1 MQSTFQNPSSIN
13 SSLPA
18 SKLIRESHWWTWAIR
33 GLVAIVLGVF
43 AFIQPGATLTSLA
56 LVFGAYAVVDGVFAI
71 IEAFKRRTT
80 DGRWWALLL
89 EGLVSLVAGATAALL
104 PGLAAFAFVY
114 VLGFWAIFTGIFQV
128 VQAIRARDEIE
139 GEGWLI
145 IGGLLSMALGV
156 TLMVWPATGA
166 ITLVWVLSGYA
177 IVFGIVMFIMAFSLL
192 GKKNQ
197 QFSSL

>member
-1 MQSTFQNPSSIN
+1 MQSAFQNPVSMNITSRTP
-13 SSLPA
+13 L
-18 SKLIRESHWWTWAIR
+18 RESHWWTWAIR
-33 GLVAIVLGVF
+33 GLAAIGFGIL
-43 AFIQPGATLTSLA
+43 AFMWPGTTIESLA
-56 LVFGAYAVVDGVFAI
+56 LVFGVYALVDGVFAI
-71 IEAFKRRTT
+71 IEAFKRRKT
-80 DGRWWALLL
+80 DTRWSALLL
-89 EGLVSLVAGATAALL
+89 EGLVSLIAGVIAVLSPL
-104 PGLAAFAFVY
+104 MAAFAFVY
-114 VLGFWAIFTGIFQV
+114 VLGFWAIFTGLFQI

-197 QFSSL
+197 QLSSL